1 VPTHTRFANSIRQLA
16 APVVQSVAYW
26 KNRATQTFGDG
37 VPCDDPQV
45 LDFVRQMF
53 RDVRLHQI
61 DAAAKE
67 ASHQRGLA
75 YERNDQERLNRW
87 LYAEA
92 ALEAMLAE
100 AKLDPD
106 EERSIWTNIVTGFTD
121 QVSDWAREQ
130 NWRVDVRQLE
140 RSEELLGTYK
150 VPLLIIQTERGA
162 VIVEPVAR
170 VVAGSEG
177 RIDIYAYPA
186 RFRVMLLRS
195 SESGEWRIRTDSRVY
210 LRQPWNKE
218 TFVGLVQ
225 DLTAAS

>member
-1 VPTHTRFANSIRQLA
+1 
-16 APVVQSVAYW
+16 
-26 KNRATQTFGDG
+26 
-37 VPCDDPQV
+37 
-45 LDFVRQMF
+45 MF
-53 RDVRLHQI
+53 RDVRQHQI

-67 ASHQRGLA
+67 ANHQRRAA
-75 YERNDQERLNRW
+75 YERDDQERLNRW
-87 LYAEA
+87 LHAEA

-106 EERSIWTNIVTGFTD
+106 EERSRWIDVVTAFTH

-130 NWRVDVRQLE
+130 NWRVEVKQSE
-140 RSEELLGTYK
+140 RSEELLGTYH

-162 VIVEPVAR
+162 AIVEPVAR

-210 LRQPWNKE
+210 LRQPWNRE
-218 TFVGLVQ
+218 TFVDLVQ
-225 DLTAAS
+225 DLTAASWVTGSSGDSTRSVMNSKQRARR